1 MARRVTPPVL
11 PLGTCSAGSHH
22 PRLTP
27 PTLTHTSHLLHC
39 RNGMLPVGR
48 HPDFPSERMRH
59 QMVPAMLELPRQLL
73 GTLRMPPSLAWPL
86 LEPDKHGPWGT
97 YTRMP
102 VGVPQEVVLASS
114 PHTSA
119 LNHHTTG
126 LFNTEAGWRNSAL

>member
-1 MARRVTPPVL
+1 
-11 PLGTCSAGSHH
+11 
-22 PRLTP
+22 
-27 PTLTHTSHLLHC
+27 
-39 RNGMLPVGR
+39 
-48 HPDFPSERMRH
+48 
-59 QMVPAMLELPRQLL
+59 MVPAMLELPQQLL